1 TWGQVNGVG
10 RELFKDPITDSGVKK
25 SAKGLLRI
33 EESENGFT
41 LFAERVNSVTSAPRA
56 LASLIAMC
64 PKPPKPTTATLLPF
78 PTFQ

>member
-1 TWGQVNGVG
+1 MNGVG

-41 LFAERVNSVTSAPRA
+41 LFDQQTAE
-56 LASLIAMC
+56 
-64 PKPPKPTTATLLPF
+64 
-78 PTFQ
+78 QEQGEH